1 MKFVKTETH
10 GETIEDRRPYR
21 GKRTDKRPDCK
32 YYRAGKCIH
41 GEHWKWCKVSDLS
54 WFNFSKPLHPI
65 WLDRV
70 CEYQNPMEP
79 AYFRI
84 TEEDIQAL
92 REGKIL
98 TIVSPSPFFIAMMEE
113 EDGHTGKL

>member
-1 MKFVKTETH
+1 MTE
-10 GETIEDRRPYR
+10 
-21 GKRTDKRPDCK
+21 RPDCK
-32 YYRAGKCIH
+32 WFRAGKCIH
-41 GEHWKWCKVSDLS
+41 FERRKYCHPSDFS
-54 WFNFSKPLHPI
+54 WFDFAKPLHGV
-65 WLDRV
+65 WVDRV